1 MAKRTSQWKH
11 GKVAVL
17 LVCTLLLFAGWNAA
31 TIPVRGPHSSL
42 DLLMLRGERSTE
54 DGLYVMYSRYF
65 ATAGRCSGCHGHD
78 TLGLAMVDEEGT
90 DVNVA
95 DDWRSTMMANSARD
109 PFFRAKLSHEV
120 IVNPGHQ
127 VDIESK
133 CLSCHAPLGMHEE
146 RMLGNP
152 PFTAA
157 MLDTSVMG
165 LEGVSCLACHQQNP
179 DSAGRYFS
187 GGLHFDSAKVWGPY
201 ADEDI
206 NAAIME
212 FFVGFRPGFAEH
224 IIDGRV
230 CAGCH
235 TLLTETVD
243 LSGNFTGGQFVEQ
256 ATWHEWKNSIY
267 QADSNTTCRGCHMPR
282 IQDEVVLA
290 SEYAF
295 LQGHSP
301 FGLHYLTGGN
311 TMMLRLL
318 KEHAEELG
326 IPATNVQFDS
336 TIARTLRNLHNS
348 VDLDVVL
355 TERTNDTAFVEARLV
370 NLVGHKFPSGYPS
383 RRAFVRVFALDA
395 DGDTLFQSG
404 AWDGTNE
411 LVGHDA
417 TYEPHYDVITQ
428 PDQVQIYEMV
438 MGDVNGDVTT
448 VLERAASTIKDN
460 RLVPQGFSVSHYAYD
475 TTRIESV
482 PGSDIDFNH
491 DLFGIEGNGG
501 DIAERI
507 RGCAHRA
514 CPRVLPT
521 RAAQVERGDVQR
533 AQRGDRHVP
542 HHVRQCGRHP
552 GTGRYRFAVRQQHE
566 LSGGCPEGS
575 AYRSEPDTRRLRDHN
590 WRARGRCGRL
600 RFDRQARALRPRTP
614 GRCDAS
620 AAARRAR
627 HLSPARAV
635 RPAATL
641 DARGARVTWRSRS
654 LRCTSTRSSRS
665 EGSACRRPAQRTAG
679 SNMTAVGCWWT

>member
-1 MAKRTSQWKH
+1 MARPSSWLKR
-11 GKVAVL
+11 GKVL
-17 LVCTLLLFAGWNAA
+17 LLLSGTILLFAGWNAA
-31 TIPVRGPHSSL
+31 TRPVLGPHSSL
-42 DLLMLRGERSTE
+42 DLYMLRGERSTE

-109 PFFRAKLSHEV
+109 PFFRAKLSHEAL
-120 IVNPGHQ
+120 VNPGHQ
-127 VDIESK
+127 VEIESK

-179 DSAGRYFS
+179 DSAGNFFS
-187 GGLHFDSAKVWGPY
+187 GDLHFDSAKVWGPY
-201 ADEDI
+201 ADDEI

-212 FFVGFRPGFAEH
+212 FFVGFRPGFGQH
-224 IIDGRV
+224 IQDGRV

-243 LSGNFTGGQFVEQ
+243 LEGNLTGGKFVEQ

-282 IQDEVVLA
+282 INDYVVLA

-301 FGLHYLTGGN
+301 FGQHHLAGGN

-318 KEHAEELG
+318 KEHKEELG
-326 IPATNVQFDS
+326 IPATDIQFDS

-348 VDLDVVL
+348 VDLDLIL
-355 TERTNDTAFVEARLV
+355 TERTNDTAFLEARLI

-383 RRAFVRVFALDA
+383 RRAVIRVFALDA
-395 DGDTLFQSG
+395 EGDTVFQSG

-411 LVGHDA
+411 VIGHDA

-448 VLERAASTIKDN
+448 VLERAATTLKDN
-460 RLVPQGFSVSHYAYD
+460 RPVPQGFSTTHYAYD
-475 TTRIESV
+475 TTRIEGV
-482 PGSDIDFNH
+482 PVSDIDFNH

-501 DIAERI
+501 DITRYHIPLNGYTGALTVHARVYYQPVPPKWNAEMFSAHSAPIDTFRTMYENADGTPEPIALDSIFDNSTIIADGAQALPHIGPNPTRDGFVTISGGRI
-507 RGCAHRA
+507 EEVTVYDVSGKRVPFVPEHRGDAIRL
-514 CPRVLPT
+514 RLPT
-521 RAAQVERGDVQR
+521 A
-533 AQRGDRHVP
+533 
-542 HHVRQCGRHP
+542 P
-552 GTGRYRFAVRQQHE
+552 GTYHVLVRSGQQ
-566 LSGGCPEGS
+566 L
-575 AYRSEPDTRRLRDHN
+575 RL
-590 WRARGRCGRL
+590 
-600 RFDRQARALRPRTP
+600 
-614 GRCDAS
+614 
-620 AAARRAR
+620 
-627 HLSPARAV
+627 V
-635 RPAATL
+635 RVV
-641 DARGARVTWRSRS
+641 R
-654 LRCTSTRSSRS
+654 
-665 EGSACRRPAQRTAG
+665 E
-679 SNMTAVGCWWT
+679 